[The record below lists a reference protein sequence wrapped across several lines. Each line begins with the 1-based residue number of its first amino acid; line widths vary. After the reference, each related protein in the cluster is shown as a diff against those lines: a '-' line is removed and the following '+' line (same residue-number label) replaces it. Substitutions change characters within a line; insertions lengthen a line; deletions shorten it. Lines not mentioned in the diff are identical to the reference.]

1 MSLPGTPGPEPTPD
15 ATKPQTGNP
24 GGSRAL
30 QQKLW
35 DKVNPIV
42 GFSVTRYV
50 LSIGIFV
57 GVVVFGFISTR
68 SLGVDLL
75 PTITIPVVSVNTT
88 YTGASPDSV
97 DRQVTQVVEGALAQV
112 SGVSSISST
121 SSTGRSRVTL
131 EFETGTNQ
139 NSAVNQVASL
149 VASAARG
156 LPTGANTP
164 TVQSFN
170 PNAAAILQ
178 FGVTGGK
185 ASLDDVYDYA
195 DNVLTPL
202 LQRVD
207 GVADVTLTG
216 GSQRQVKVL
225 LDANL
230 LSSFGITP
238 AQVSSA
244 ISSSNVNSSIGTIT
258 KDNDTLTYTTNSTLT
273 STSDIAGVVVDN
285 ARGIRVSDLG
295 EVQASN
301 TTDSYTRVNG
311 LPVVLVAIQQTAG
324 SNAVSV
330 VDGVKS
336 VIAKTK
342 LPANYAVTYSND
354 TTGPIRSAISST
366 THELWVTALVVALV
380 TLLFLGRLNT
390 AFTVIAAIPISLAGA
405 PILYNL
411 LGFTF
416 NQVSLLALIVAIGIV
431 VDDSIVVAEN
441 VERYRALG
449 YDRKEAV
456 LRGASEVFS
465 AVAAA
470 SLSLLA
476 VLIPVSFT
484 AGIVGEYVKQFAL
497 GLSAAVLLSWLE
509 ALLFLTVRM
518 AYTPDSHQ
526 LTWRDLG
533 KSFAAAPARFLGGL
547 ASVRQWWFWALALV
561 LLAGLWLGTHRP
573 LLLLSVVLLP
583 VVLGLLSA
591 VWGVVF
597 SFLEALTTTLSG
609 ITARGVDFVRDG
621 YARSLNVALRF
632 SPAVLIAAVA
642 FLVLTAVVVGSN
654 LTFTFTPTT
663 DSGTMRANLRI
674 PSGLSL
680 NTTNELIAR
689 MENYFLSQKSVQ
701 TVQTTVSGSG
711 SNLNVTLKPIEDREP
726 IAQLTTTFQAA
737 LRNMYPDYSD
747 VRANIFSGG
756 GFRGQGTQQ
765 SLTLVSS
772 NFDLLKERADKA
784 VTTLEADKN
793 ILSVSSGL
801 DNATTVNQ
809 FVPSANLL
817 AGTGLTASSVASTL
831 QSYAT
836 GSSAGNIELGGVTYP
851 IQVTL
856 KPSDLTD
863 EQSLLGLP
871 IYSSTLQSNLT
882 VGQLGSVVQSS
893 SPVSISRDNRIYSLA
908 LTYQPTTDSTI
919 SSVALNTQITDELT
933 KAGVIDNLVSVGS
946 SDRNGAFALG
956 NQLGSIGL
964 QSFGLSLLL
973 VYLVMGAQF
982 NSFRYPLYLLLPVP
996 FAVAGALWLVFLTGS
1011 SLDIF
1016 GVLGFLL
1023 LIGLSAKNAILYLEF
1038 VVEKM
1043 QEMPFRD
1050 ALLEA
1055 SRLRFR
1061 PIVMTTLTVLIIS
1074 LPLLLS
1080 HGSGSEFG
1088 KSLSI
1093 IIVGG
1098 ISVSAIMTF
1107 YVVPAA
1113 FFLFEGKR
1121 NRRQE
1126 PELEAQA
1133 RPYPEGGTW
1142 QPGD

>member
-1 MSLPGTPGPEPTPD
+1 MKGQSENSGPV
-15 ATKPQTGNP
+15 
-24 GGSRAL
+24 RAL

-35 DKVNPIV
+35 ERVNPIV

-57 GVVVFGFISTR
+57 GVVVFGWISTR

-75 PTITIPVVSVNTT
+75 PTVTIPVVSVNTT
-88 YTGASPDSV
+88 YSGASPESV
-97 DRQVTQVVEGALAQV
+97 DTQVTQVIESAVAQV
-112 SGVSSISST
+112 TGVSSMSST
-121 SSTGRSRVTL
+121 SSSGRSRVTL
-131 EFETGTNQ
+131 NFATGTDQ

-149 VASAARG
+149 VASASRG
-156 LPTGANTP
+156 LPSGAATP
-164 TVQSFN
+164 NVQSFN
-170 PNAAAILQ
+170 PNASAILE

-195 DNVLTPL
+195 QNVLTPA

-207 GVADVTLTG
+207 GVANVSLSG
-216 GSQRQVKVL
+216 GSQREVKVL
-225 LDANL
+225 LDADKLSAANL
-230 LSSFGITP
+230 TP

-244 ISSSNVNSSIGTIT
+244 IAASNVNSSIGTIT
-258 KDNDTLTYTTNSTLT
+258 RGGDTLTYTTNSTLS
-273 STSDIAGVVVDN
+273 STTDIGNVLVDN
-285 ARGIRVSDLG
+285 ARALRVSDLG
-295 EVQASN
+295 EVQASSS
-301 TTDSYTRVNG
+301 TDSYTRVNG
-311 LPVVLVAIQQTAG
+311 LPVVLVSIQQTSG

-330 VDGVKS
+330 VDNVRKAVAG
-336 VIAKTK
+336 TK
-342 LPANYAVTYSND
+342 LPANYSVTFSND

-366 THELWVTALVVALV
+366 THELWVTALVVAVV

-390 AFTVIAAIPISLAGA
+390 ALTVIAAIPISLAGA
-405 PILYNL
+405 PILYSL

-476 VLIPVSFT
+476 VLIPVSFIS
-484 AGIVGEYVKQFAL
+484 GIVGEYVRQFAL

-518 AYTPDSHQ
+518 AYTPDAHPLS
-526 LTWRDLG
+526 WADFGR
-533 KSFAAAPARFLGGL
+533 SFALAPARLRAGL
-547 ASVRQWWFWALALV
+547 LSVRTWGFWALALV
-561 LLAGLWLGTHRP
+561 LLGVLWGATHRP
-573 LLLLSVVLLP
+573 VLLLGVLLLP
-583 VVLGLLSA
+583 VLLGVLNA

-597 SFLEALTTTLSG
+597 AFLEATTTTLSG
-609 ITARGVDFVRDG
+609 LTGRVVDRVRDA
-621 YARSLNVALRF
+621 YARSLDGALRF
-632 SPAVLIAAVA
+632 SPAVLLAAVA
-642 FLVLTAVVVGSN
+642 FLVLTGLVVGSRLN
-654 LTFTFTPTT
+654 FTFTPST
-663 DSGTMRANLRI
+663 DSGTLRANLRL

-680 NTTNELIAR
+680 STTNELIAR

-701 TVQTTVSGSG
+701 TVQASVSGSG
-711 SNLNVTLKPIEDREP
+711 SNLNITLKPLDERES
-726 IAQLTTTFQAA
+726 INTLTTTFQAA
-737 LRNMYPDYSD
+737 LRNMYPDHTD

-756 GFRGQGTQQ
+756 GFRGMGTQQ

-772 NFDLLKERADKA
+772 NFDLLKARASRA
-784 VTTLEADKN
+784 VTTLEADPN
-793 ILSVSSGL
+793 VLSVSSGL
-801 DNATTVNQ
+801 DNSTTENR
-809 FVPSANLL
+809 FVPSGTLL

-831 QSYAT
+831 QSYAS
-836 GSSAGNIELGGVTYP
+836 GSSAGNITLGGSTYP
-851 IQVTL
+851 IQVSL
-856 KPSDLTD
+856 DPADLRD

-871 IYSSTLQSNLT
+871 VYSSTLSSNLT
-882 VGQLGSVVQSS
+882 VGQLGSIVQAT
-893 SPVSISRDNRIYSLA
+893 SPATISRNNRIYSLS
-908 LTYQPTTDSTI
+908 LTYQPTTDTALSTT
-919 SSVALNTQITDELT
+919 ALNDRLVAELGT
-933 KAGVIDNLVSVGS
+933 AGVTDNLVTVGS
-946 SDRNGAFALG
+946 ADSNSAFALG

-964 QSFGLSLLL
+964 QSFALSLLL

-996 FAVAGALWLVFLTGS
+996 FAVAGALWLVYLTGS

-1043 QEMPFRD
+1043 QELPFRD

-1061 PIVMTTLTVLIIS
+1061 PIVMTTLTVLVIS

-1098 ISVSAIMTF
+1098 ISVSAVMTF

-1113 FFLFEGKR
+1113 FYLFEGR
-1121 NRRQE
+1121 RARRQ
-1126 PELEAQA
+1126 ELEAQA
-1133 RPYPEGGTW
+1133 TYPVSAEW
-1142 QPGD
+1142 HPGD